1 MEDVNQNEMMPA
13 KLPGFLKVLCILT
26 FVGAGLGVIFGLIN
40 LVQAPFAL
48 EKFQMTQDLMGDMG
62 SMEGVPGGGLMSSMM
77 DGAYQA
83 ALHALPLA
91 IAALSANLLCL
102 FGALMMWKRKKIG
115 FFAYLGGQLVGV
127 VVPIVLVGFSGIF
140 GGFMVLAAIFPVVF
154 IIMYALN
161 FKHLTN

>member
-1 MEDVNQNEMMPA
+1 MEEVNQNEMVPA

-48 EKFQMTQDLMGDMG
+48 EKFQATQDLMGG
-62 SMEGVPGGGLMSSMM
+62 MEGMPGGGFMSSMM

-91 IAALSANLLCL
+91 IASLSANLLCL

-115 FFAYLGGQLVGV
+115 FFSYLGGQLVGV
-127 VVPIVLVGFSGIF
+127 VVPIVLVGFSGMF
-140 GGFMVLAAIFPVVF
+140 GGIMAFAALFPLIF

>member
-1 MEDVNQNEMMPA
+1 MEEVNQNEMVPA

-26 FVGAGLGVIFGLIN
+26 FVGAGIGVITGLIN

-62 SMEGVPGGGLMSSMM
+62 SMEGMPGGGFMSSMM

-83 ALHALPLA
+83 ALHAMPLA

-102 FGALMMWKRKKIG
+102 FGALMMWKRKKVG
-115 FFAYLGGQLVGV
+115 FFAYLAGQTVGIA
-127 VVPIVLVGFSGIF
+127 VPIALVGFSGIF
-140 GGFMVLAAIFPVVF
+140 GGIMAIVAIFPVIF

>member
-1 MEDVNQNEMMPA
+1 MEEVNQNEMVPA

-26 FVGAGLGVIFGLIN
+26 FIGAGIGVIMGLIN

-48 EKFQMTQDLMGDMG
+48 EKFEMTQNLVGDI
-62 SMEGVPGGGLMSSMM
+62 EGMPGGGFMSSMM

-91 IAALSANLLCL
+91 ITALSANLLCL
-102 FGALMMWKRKKIG
+102 FGALMMWKQKKVG
-115 FFAYLGGQLVGV
+115 FFAYTGGQLLGII
-127 VVPIVLVGFSGIF
+127 VPIALVGFSGLF
-140 GGFMVLAAIFPVVF
+140 GGIMAVMAVFPVIF

-161 FKHLTN
+161 FKHLS